1 MRMIKAK
8 NYEDMSKKAAE
19 IIAAKVV
26 LHPNCL
32 LGLATGSTPVGT
44 YQNLVKKYNTDEL
57 DFSKVRSVNLDE
69 YKGLSGEHEQSYR
82 YFMNTNF
89 FDHINI
95 DKANTFVPNGL
106 TEDSLEGCKQYNELL
121 HSMGAVDLQLLGI
134 GGNGHIGFNEP
145 SDEFKKEVHCVQLA
159 ENTVEAN
166 ARFFASKEDV
176 PKYAYTMGIGNIMSA
191 KTILL
196 LASGKEKA
204 NAIYESFFGPITPKV
219 QGSILQL
226 HPDVIVIADE
236 DALSVAK
243 EKGVF

>member
-1 MRMIKAK
+1 
-8 NYEDMSKKAAE
+8 
-19 IIAAKVV
+19 
-26 LHPNCL
+26 
-32 LGLATGSTPVGT
+32 
-44 YQNLVKKYNTDEL
+44 
-57 DFSKVRSVNLDE
+57 
-69 YKGLSGEHEQSYR
+69 
-82 YFMNTNF
+82 
-89 FDHINI
+89 
-95 DKANTFVPNGL
+95 
-106 TEDSLEGCKQYNELL
+106 
-121 HSMGAVDLQLLGI
+121 MGAVDLQLLGI

-159 ENTVEAN
+159 KNTVEAN

-226 HPDVIVIADE
+226 HPNVIVIADA